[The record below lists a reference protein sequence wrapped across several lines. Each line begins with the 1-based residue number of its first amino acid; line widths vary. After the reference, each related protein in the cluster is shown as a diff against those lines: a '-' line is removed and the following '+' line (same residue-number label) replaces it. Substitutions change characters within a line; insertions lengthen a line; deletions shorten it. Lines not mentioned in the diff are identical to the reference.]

1 MSPDDLKNKIAVFL
15 SQVGGEPLI
24 YNTSLGPLNLLDVVN
39 LIAEPGQ
46 AEVIYEPLLLLRT
59 LFAQCPPELKL
70 QFVPL
75 LLNQMT
81 PTNSMTIG
89 HVVVDAGELRRLR
102 PYIQAFTM
110 FYRPIC
116 KALDQKLAMESHRF
130 TEPDLDWIEEA
141 QAPLR
146 ASRLKEQQ
154 SVARD
159 SLVWWLTRL
168 KSRIDRVR
176 YLRLKKELFEGQN
189 PEINTDKQALVS
201 RLEAVGFRKDIVAA
215 LQSFDVKLYAA
226 GTPLD
231 FKGCMDLLRT
241 IYEEITED
249 AAKTVATRRSKPT
262 PNYSKPFQPWAQYLE
277 TEGVLTSDERELV
290 QKLYNYLSN
299 AGAHTLGSAPEQV
312 RVSRNMV
319 IELGLIM
326 VGRVQNVK

>member
-1 MSPDDLKNKIAVFL
+1 MTLGLVVPKLELDGLAIGFGPTL
-15 SQVGGEPLI
+15 QVKSNRREEK
-24 YNTSLGPLNLLDVVN
+24 SM
-39 LIAEPGQ
+39 
-46 AEVIYEPLLLLRT
+46 LRHD
-59 LFAQCPPELKL
+59 PK
-70 QFVPL
+70 
-75 LLNQMT
+75 
-81 PTNSMTIG
+81 S
-89 HVVVDAGELRRLR
+89 
-102 PYIQAFTM
+102 M

-201 RLEAVGFRKDIVAA
+201 RLEAMGFRKDIVAA

-277 TEGVLTSDERELV
+277 TEGVLTSEERELV

>member
-1 MSPDDLKNKIAVFL
+1 MSPDDLKNKIAVIL

-39 LIAEPGQ
+39 HIAQPGQ

-231 FKGCMDLLRT
+231 FKGCMDLPSLP
-241 IYEEITED
+241 I
-249 AAKTVATRRSKPT
+249 
-262 PNYSKPFQPWAQYLE
+262 
-277 TEGVLTSDERELV
+277 
-290 QKLYNYLSN
+290 
-299 AGAHTLGSAPEQV
+299 
-312 RVSRNMV
+312 
-319 IELGLIM
+319 
-326 VGRVQNVK
+326 

>member
-1 MSPDDLKNKIAVFL
+1 MSPDDLKNKIAIIL

-24 YNTSLGPLNLLDVVN
+24 YNTLSGSLNLLDVVN

-46 AEVIYEPLLLLRT
+46 VEVVYEPLLLLRT
-59 LFAQCPPELKL
+59 LFAQCPPELKP

-81 PTNSMTIG
+81 PTNAIIIG

-102 PYIQAFTM
+102 PHIQTFTR

-130 TEPDLDWIEEA
+130 SESDLDWIEEA
-141 QAPLR
+141 QASLR
-146 ASRLKEQQ
+146 LSRLKEQQ
-154 SVARD
+154 PVAIE
-159 SLVWWLTRL
+159 SPVWWLTRL
-168 KSRIDRVR
+168 KSRIERVR
-176 YLRLKKELFEGQN
+176 YLRLKKELFEGHN
-189 PEINTDKQALVS
+189 PEINTDKQLLIS
-201 RLEAVGFRKDIVAA
+201 RLETLGFRKEIVTA
-215 LQSFDVKLYAA
+215 LQSLDVKLYAA

-231 FKGCMDLLRT
+231 YKGCMEIVRT

-249 AAKTVATRRSKPT
+249 AAKKVATIKGKPPLT
-262 PNYSKPFQPWAQYLE
+262 YSRPFQPWAQYLE
-277 TEGVLTSDERELV
+277 TEGVVTGDERELV

-319 IELGLIM
+319 IELGLMM
-326 VGRVQNVK
+326 VGRVENVQ